1 MTSVAVKICG
11 ITSSAQARMVA
22 AAGAD
27 AIGLVLYD
35 KSSRYVDLDLA
46 VEIKNAISEDVVCIA
61 LLVNAEEK
69 FVREVISKLSP
80 HFIQFHG
87 DESPNFCHQFNYP
100 FIRAVRMSKELKM
113 AKILSSYKPSGGFLF
128 DAWHADHYGGT
139 GHVFDW
145 NLLPVNLDFPLIL
158 AGGLNPDNVGSAVRA
173 VGPAMVDVSGG
184 VESSPGVKDEHKV
197 TEFVL
202 NAKEASPKR

>member
-11 ITSSAQARMVA
+11 ITSLAQARMVA

-35 KSSRYVDLDLA
+35 KSSRHVDLDLA

-139 GHVFDW
+139 GHLFDW

-158 AGGLNPDNVGSAVRA
+158 AGGLNPDNVSSAVRI

-197 TEFVL
+197 REFVL

>member
-1 MTSVAVKICG
+1 MASVAVKICG
-11 ITSSAQARMVA
+11 ITSSPQARMVA

-139 GHVFDW
+139 VHVFDW
-145 NLLPVNLDFPLIL
+145 NRLPVNLDFPLIL
-158 AGGLNPDNVGSAVRA
+158 AGGLNPDNVSSAVRA

-184 VESSPGVKDEHKV
+184 VESSPGIKDERKV
-197 TEFVL
+197 REFIL
-202 NAKEASPKR
+202 NAKQASPKR

>member
-22 AAGAD
+22 SAGAD

-35 KSSRYVDLDLA
+35 KSSRHVDLDLA
-46 VEIKNAISEDVVCIA
+46 IEIKNTISEDVVCIA

-100 FIRAVRMSKELKM
+100 FIRAIRMSKELKM

-145 NLLPVNLDFPLIL
+145 NRLPVNLDFPLIL
-158 AGGLNPDNVGSAVRA
+158 AGGLNPDNVSSAVRA

-197 TEFVL
+197 REFIL
-202 NAKEASPKR
+202 NAKEASLKR

>member
-11 ITSSAQARMVA
+11 ITSLAQARMAA

-35 KSSRYVDLDLA
+35 KSSRHVDLVLA
-46 VEIKNAISEDVVCIA
+46 VEIKNAISKNVECIA

-80 HFIQFHG
+80 HYIQFHG

-113 AKILSSYKPSGGFLF
+113 TKILSSYKPSGGFLF

-145 NLLPVNLDFPLIL
+145 NRLPVNLDFPLIL
-158 AGGLNPDNVGSAVRA
+158 AGGLNPDNVSSAVRA

-197 TEFVL
+197 REFIL

>member
-35 KSSRYVDLDLA
+35 KSSRHVDLDLA
-46 VEIKNAISEDVVCIA
+46 VEIKNAISKNVECIA

-80 HFIQFHG
+80 HYIQFHG

-113 AKILSSYKPSGGFLF
+113 TKILSSYKPSGGFLF

-145 NLLPVNLDFPLIL
+145 NRLPVNLDFPLIL
-158 AGGLNPDNVGSAVRA
+158 AGGLNPDNVSSAVRA

-197 TEFVL
+197 REFIL

>member
-1 MTSVAVKICG
+1 
-11 ITSSAQARMVA
+11 MVA

-35 KSSRYVDLDLA
+35 KSSRHVDLDLA

-158 AGGLNPDNVGSAVRA
+158 AGGLNPDNVSSAVRA

-197 TEFVL
+197 REFIL
-202 NAKEASPKR
+202 NAKGASPKR

>member
-35 KSSRYVDLDLA
+35 KSSRHVDLDLA
-46 VEIKNAISEDVVCIA
+46 VEIKNALSKNVVCIA

-80 HFIQFHG
+80 HYIQFHG

-145 NLLPVNLDFPLIL
+145 NRLPVNLDFPLIL
-158 AGGLNPDNVGSAVRA
+158 AGGLNPDNVGIAVRA

-197 TEFVL
+197 REFIL

>member
-1 MTSVAVKICG
+1 MSVAVKICG
-11 ITSSAQARMVA
+11 ITSSAQARMAA

-35 KSSRYVDLDLA
+35 KSSRHVDLDLA
-46 VEIKNAISEDVVCIA
+46 VEIKNAISKNVECIA

-80 HFIQFHG
+80 HYIQFHG

-113 AKILSSYKPSGGFLF
+113 TKILSSYKPSGGFLF

-145 NLLPVNLDFPLIL
+145 NRLPVNLDFPLIL
-158 AGGLNPDNVGSAVRA
+158 AGGLNPDNVSSAVRA

-197 TEFVL
+197 REFIL

>member
-11 ITSSAQARMVA
+11 ITSSAQARMAA

-35 KSSRYVDLDLA
+35 KSSRHVDLDLA
-46 VEIKNAISEDVVCIA
+46 LEIKNALSKNVVCIA

-80 HFIQFHG
+80 HYIQFHG

-173 VGPAMVDVSGG
+173 VGPVMVDVSGG

-197 TEFVL
+197 REFVL

>member
-11 ITSSAQARMVA
+11 ITSSAQARMVV

-35 KSSRYVDLDLA
+35 KSSRHVDLDLA
-46 VEIKNAISEDVVCIA
+46 VEIKNAISKNVVCIA

-87 DESPNFCHQFNYP
+87 DEAPNFCHQFNYP
-100 FIRAVRMSKELKM
+100 FIRAVRMNKELEM

-145 NLLPVNLDFPLIL
+145 NRLPVNLDFPLIL
-158 AGGLNPDNVGSAVRA
+158 AGGLNPDNVRSAVRA

-184 VESSPGVKDEHKV
+184 VESSPGIKDEHKV
-197 TEFVL
+197 REFIL

>member
-35 KSSRYVDLDLA
+35 KSSRHVDLDLA

-100 FIRAVRMSKELKM
+100 FIRAIRMSKELKM

-145 NLLPVNLDFPLIL
+145 NRLPVNLDFPLIL
-158 AGGLNPDNVGSAVRA
+158 AGGLNPDNVSSAVRA

-197 TEFVL
+197 REFIL

>member
-158 AGGLNPDNVGSAVRA
+158 AGGLNPDNVDSAVRA

-197 TEFVL
+197 REFVL

>member
-173 VGPAMVDVSGG
+173 VEPAMVDVSGG

-197 TEFVL
+197 REFIL

>member
-139 GHVFDW
+139 GHLFDW

-197 TEFVL
+197 REFVL

>member
-35 KSSRYVDLDLA
+35 KSSRHVDLDLA

-197 TEFVL
+197 REFIL
-202 NAKEASPKR
+202 NAKEAAPKR

>member
-184 VESSPGVKDEHKV
+184 VESSPGIKDEHKV
-197 TEFVL
+197 REFVL

>member
-1 MTSVAVKICG
+1 
-11 ITSSAQARMVA
+11 MVA

-35 KSSRYVDLDLA
+35 KSSRHVDLDLA

-158 AGGLNPDNVGSAVRA
+158 AGGLNPDNVSSAVRA

-197 TEFVL
+197 REFIL

>member
-35 KSSRYVDLDLA
+35 KSSRHVDLDLA
-46 VEIKNAISEDVVCIA
+46 VEIKNAISEDVLCIA

-145 NLLPVNLDFPLIL
+145 NRLPVNLDFPLIL
-158 AGGLNPDNVGSAVRA
+158 AGGLNPDNVSSAVRA

-197 TEFVL
+197 REFVL

>member
-11 ITSSAQARMVA
+11 ITSSAQARMAA

-35 KSSRYVDLDLA
+35 KSSRHVDLDLA
-46 VEIKNAISEDVVCIA
+46 LEIKNALSKNVVCIA

-80 HFIQFHG
+80 HYIQFHG

-145 NLLPVNLDFPLIL
+145 NRLPANLDFPLIL

-197 TEFVL
+197 REFIL
-202 NAKEASPKR
+202 NAKEAAPKR

>member
-11 ITSSAQARMVA
+11 ITSSAQARMVT

-35 KSSRYVDLDLA
+35 KSSRHVDLDLA
-46 VEIKNAISEDVVCIA
+46 VEIKNALSKNVVCIA

-80 HFIQFHG
+80 HYIQFHG

-100 FIRAVRMSKELKM
+100 FIRAVRMGKELKM
-113 AKILSSYKPSGGFLF
+113 AKILASYKPSGGFLF

-145 NLLPVNLDFPLIL
+145 NRLPVNLDFPLIL
-158 AGGLNPDNVGSAVRA
+158 AGGLNPDNVSSAVRA

-184 VESSPGVKDEHKV
+184 VESSPGVKDERKV
-197 TEFVL
+197 REFIL
-202 NAKEASPKR
+202 NAKEASPER

>member
-22 AAGAD
+22 AVGAD

-35 KSSRYVDLDLA
+35 KSSRHVDLDLA

-145 NLLPVNLDFPLIL
+145 NRLPVNLDFPLIL
-158 AGGLNPDNVGSAVRA
+158 AGGLNPDNVSSAVRA

-197 TEFVL
+197 REFIL

>member
-46 VEIKNAISEDVVCIA
+46 IEIKNAISEDVVCIA

-80 HFIQFHG
+80 HYIQFHG

-145 NLLPVNLDFPLIL
+145 NRLPVNLDFPLIL
-158 AGGLNPDNVGSAVRA
+158 AGGLNPDNVSSAVRT
-173 VGPAMVDVSGG
+173 VRPAMVDVSGG

-197 TEFVL
+197 REFIL

>member
-35 KSSRYVDLDLA
+35 KSSRHVDLDLA
-46 VEIKNAISEDVVCIA
+46 VEIKNALSKNVVCIA

-80 HFIQFHG
+80 HYIQFHG

-145 NLLPVNLDFPLIL
+145 NRLPANLDFPLIL

-184 VESSPGVKDEHKV
+184 VESSPGIKDEHKV
-197 TEFVL
+197 REFIL
-202 NAKEASPKR
+202 NAKEAAPKR

>member
-11 ITSSAQARMVA
+11 ITSSAQARMVT

-35 KSSRYVDLDLA
+35 KSSRHVDLDLA
-46 VEIKNAISEDVVCIA
+46 VEIKNALSKNVVCIA

-80 HFIQFHG
+80 HYIQFHG

-113 AKILSSYKPSGGFLF
+113 AKILASYKPSGGFLF

-145 NLLPVNLDFPLIL
+145 NRLPANLDFPLIL

-184 VESSPGVKDEHKV
+184 VESTPGVKDEHKV
-197 TEFVL
+197 REFIL
-202 NAKEASPKR
+202 NAKEAAPKR

>member
-35 KSSRYVDLDLA
+35 KSSRHVDLDLA
-46 VEIKNAISEDVVCIA
+46 IEIKNTISEDVVCIA

-100 FIRAVRMSKELKM
+100 FIRAIRMSKELKM

-145 NLLPVNLDFPLIL
+145 NRLPVNLDFPLIL
-158 AGGLNPDNVGSAVRA
+158 AGGLNPDNVSSAVRA

-197 TEFVL
+197 REFIL
-202 NAKEASPKR
+202 NAKEASLKR

>member
-35 KSSRYVDLDLA
+35 KSSRHVDLDLA

-145 NLLPVNLDFPLIL
+145 NRLPVNLDFPLIL
-158 AGGLNPDNVGSAVRA
+158 AGGLNPDNVSSAVRA

-184 VESSPGVKDEHKV
+184 VESSPGGKNEQKV
-197 TEFVL
+197 REFNL

>member
-22 AAGAD
+22 SAGAD

-35 KSSRYVDLDLA
+35 KSSRHVDLDLA
-46 VEIKNAISEDVVCIA
+46 IEIKNTISEDVVCIA

-100 FIRAVRMSKELKM
+100 FIRAIRMSKELKM

-139 GHVFDW
+139 GHVFDC
-145 NLLPVNLDFPLIL
+145 NRLPVNLDFPLIL
-158 AGGLNPDNVGSAVRA
+158 AGGLNPDNVSSAVRA

-197 TEFVL
+197 REFIL
-202 NAKEASPKR
+202 NAKEASLKR

>member
-35 KSSRYVDLDLA
+35 KSSRHVDLDLA
-46 VEIKNAISEDVVCIA
+46 LEIKNALSKNVVCIA

-80 HFIQFHG
+80 HYIQFHG

-145 NLLPVNLDFPLIL
+145 NRLPVNIDFPLIL
-158 AGGLNPDNVGSAVRA
+158 AGGLNPDNVSSAVRT
-173 VGPAMVDVSGG
+173 VRPAMVDVSGG

-197 TEFVL
+197 REFIL

>member
-69 FVREVISKLSP
+69 FVREVISRLSP

-145 NLLPVNLDFPLIL
+145 NRLPVNLDFPLIL

-173 VGPAMVDVSGG
+173 VGPVMVDVSGG
-184 VESSPGVKDEHKV
+184 VESSPGIKDEHKV
-197 TEFVL
+197 REFVL

>member
-35 KSSRYVDLDLA
+35 KSSRHVDLDLA
-46 VEIKNAISEDVVCIA
+46 VEIKNALSKNVVCIA

-80 HFIQFHG
+80 HYIQFHG

-100 FIRAVRMSKELKM
+100 FIRAVRMSKEVKM

-145 NLLPVNLDFPLIL
+145 NRLPVNLDFPLIL
-158 AGGLNPDNVGSAVRA
+158 AGGLNPDNVSSAVRA

-197 TEFVL
+197 REFIL

>member
-35 KSSRYVDLDLA
+35 KSSRHVDLDLA

-158 AGGLNPDNVGSAVRA
+158 AGGLNPDNVSSAVRA

-197 TEFVL
+197 REFIL

>member
-1 MTSVAVKICG
+1 MSVAVKICG
-11 ITSSAQARMVA
+11 ITSLAQARMAA

-35 KSSRYVDLDLA
+35 KSSRHVDLDLA
-46 VEIKNAISEDVVCIA
+46 VEIKNAISKNVECIA

-80 HFIQFHG
+80 HYIQFHG

-113 AKILSSYKPSGGFLF
+113 TKILSSYKPSGGFLF

-145 NLLPVNLDFPLIL
+145 NRLPVNLDFPLIL
-158 AGGLNPDNVGSAVRA
+158 AGGLNPDNVSSAVRA

-197 TEFVL
+197 REFIL

>member
-22 AAGAD
+22 SAGAD

-35 KSSRYVDLDLA
+35 KSSRHVDLDLA
-46 VEIKNAISEDVVCIA
+46 IEIKNTISEDVVCIA

-145 NLLPVNLDFPLIL
+145 NRLPVNLDFPLIL
-158 AGGLNPDNVGSAVRA
+158 AGGLNPDNVSSAVRA

-197 TEFVL
+197 REFIL
-202 NAKEASPKR
+202 NAKEASLKR

>member
-35 KSSRYVDLDLA
+35 KSSRHVDLDLA
-46 VEIKNAISEDVVCIA
+46 VEIKNALSKNVVCIA

-80 HFIQFHG
+80 HYIQFHG

-145 NLLPVNLDFPLIL
+145 NRLPVNIDFPLIL
-158 AGGLNPDNVGSAVRA
+158 AGGLNPDNVSSAVRT
-173 VGPAMVDVSGG
+173 VRPTMVDVSGG

-197 TEFVL
+197 REFIL
-202 NAKEASPKR
+202 NAKEASTKR

>member
-11 ITSSAQARMVA
+11 ITSSPQARMVA

-35 KSSRYVDLDLA
+35 KSSRHVDLDLA

-69 FVREVISKLSP
+69 FVREVISKSSP

-145 NLLPVNLDFPLIL
+145 NRLPVNLDFPLIL
-158 AGGLNPDNVGSAVRA
+158 AGGLNPDNVSSAVRA

-184 VESSPGVKDEHKV
+184 VESSPGVKDERKV
-197 TEFVL
+197 REFIL

>member
-35 KSSRYVDLDLA
+35 KSSRHVDLDLA

-100 FIRAVRMSKELKM
+100 FI
-113 AKILSSYKPSGGFLF
+113 
-128 DAWHADHYGGT
+128 H
-139 GHVFDW
+139 
-145 NLLPVNLDFPLIL
+145 
-158 AGGLNPDNVGSAVRA
+158 
-173 VGPAMVDVSGG
+173 
-184 VESSPGVKDEHKV
+184 
-197 TEFVL
+197 
-202 NAKEASPKR
+202 

>member
-35 KSSRYVDLDLA
+35 KSSRHVDLDLA
-46 VEIKNAISEDVVCIA
+46 VEIKNALSKNVVCIA

-145 NLLPVNLDFPLIL
+145 NRLPVNIDFPLIL
-158 AGGLNPDNVGSAVRA
+158 AGGLNPDNVSSAVRT
-173 VGPAMVDVSGG
+173 VRPAMVDVSGG

-197 TEFVL
+197 REFIL

>member
-46 VEIKNAISEDVVCIA
+46 VEIKNAISEDVLCIA

-197 TEFVL
+197 REFVL